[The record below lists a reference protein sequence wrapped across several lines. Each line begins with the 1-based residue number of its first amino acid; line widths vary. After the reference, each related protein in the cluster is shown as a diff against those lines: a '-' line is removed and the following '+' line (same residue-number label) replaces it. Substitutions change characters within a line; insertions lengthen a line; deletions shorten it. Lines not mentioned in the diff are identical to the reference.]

1 MKAAVLTKNQEIKI
15 RDLDIPETNSDECL
29 IKIRN
34 VGICSSDIQR
44 GFGDGAYFYPLIMGH
59 EMSGEITKIG
69 SSVKDFNIGDKVG
82 IFPLLPCFKCDSCQK
97 RKYVRCK
104 EYGYYGSRKDGGYA
118 EYLNVKSWNLI
129 KIDSK
134 LDYRDI
140 ACLEPLAVSLHCLKR
155 LEIDDSKKLSIAI
168 IGTGFL
174 GLIMMQ
180 ILKTKFPNH
189 KITAIDR
196 NQFKLDIAK
205 KYSDQ
210 TLLLDNEEAWQTFLE
225 NEGNN
230 GFDMVIEATGV
241 PKSFNNSIKITKEGG
256 KCLWMGNITDDLTID
271 KKTVSSILRKE
282 LKVIG
287 TWNSD
292 YDPKEQSDDWRDSIN
307 LMMNHSIK
315 PSEFVTDFIEL
326 EEVPNY
332 LRKLYDH
339 KNRKSTFNSIK
350 TMVDSF

>member
-1 MKAAVLTKNQEIKI
+1 LYLT
-15 RDLDIPETNSDECL
+15 LD
-29 IKIRN
+29 
-34 VGICSSDIQR
+34 
-44 GFGDGAYFYPLIMGH
+44 
-59 EMSGEITKIG
+59 GEVSKIG
-69 SSVKDFNIGDKVG
+69 ADVKDFNVGDKVG
-82 IFPLLPCFKCDSCQK
+82 IFPLLPCFKCEACHE

-129 KIDSK
+129 KIDPL
-134 LDYRDI
+134 LDYKDI

-155 LEIDDSKKLSIAI
+155 LEIDNTKKLSIVI
-168 IGTGFL
+168 IGAGFL

-189 KITAIDR
+189 QITAIDR
-196 NQFKLDIAK
+196 NSFKLDIAK

-210 TLLLDNEEAWQTFLE
+210 TLLLNNDEEWEKFLE
-225 NEGNN
+225 KNN
-230 GFDMVIEATGV
+230 FDVVVEATGV
-241 PKSFNNSIKITKEGG
+241 PKSFANSIKLTKEGG

-282 LKVIG
+282 IKVIG

-292 YDPKEQSDDWRDSIN
+292 YDPQKKSDDWRESIE
-307 LMMNHSIK
+307 LIMNHGIK
-315 PSEFVTDFIEL
+315 PSEFVTNFIKL
-326 EEVPNY
+326 EEVPIY
-332 LRKLYDH
+332 LKKLHDH
-339 KNRKSTFNSIK
+339 KDRKSVFNSIK